1 MKLYTYLL
9 LLEYY
14 KENNSL
20 KEINNNEHDKNVLDK
35 EKVLYNKAKNNNED
49 WINNNENLDEQ
60 VILNVA
66 KWSKCQIS
74 PICSFLGGIVS
85 QEVIKETGKYI
96 PINRYFWI
104 DFFETIEYQN
114 ININRGIFS
123 SKYDA
128 LIDTYGQQI
137 QKN

>member
-20 KEINNNEHDKNVLDK
+20 KEINNNEHAKNVLDK

-60 VILNVA
+60 VRLNVVSGLNITNMFFP
-66 KWSKCQIS
+66 WRYCIS
-74 PICSFLGGIVS
+74 RSY
-85 QEVIKETGKYI
+85 QR
-96 PINRYFWI
+96 NR
-104 DFFETIEYQN
+104 
-114 ININRGIFS
+114 
-123 SKYDA
+123 
-128 LIDTYGQQI
+128 
-137 QKN
+137 